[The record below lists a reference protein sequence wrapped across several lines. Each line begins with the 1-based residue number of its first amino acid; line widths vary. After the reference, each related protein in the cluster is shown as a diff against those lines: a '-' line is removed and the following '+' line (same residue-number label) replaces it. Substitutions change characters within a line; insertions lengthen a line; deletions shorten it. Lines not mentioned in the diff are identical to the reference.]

1 MTTRTSSAP
10 AIEITDLRKS
20 FGPVHAV
27 DGLSLTVQPG
37 EILAFL
43 GPNGAGK
50 STTLDV
56 VMGFTQP
63 TSGSV
68 HVLGSSPAE
77 AVRHGQVGAV
87 LQDGGLLPDLSVR
100 QTPQVVA
107 SLQAR
112 RPDVSAVVERT
123 RLDQLLSR
131 KVGRLSGGERQ
142 RLRLALALL
151 ADPELLILDEP
162 TTGMDVTARAEFWTT
177 MRQQTHQHRLTLVFA
192 THYLAEASEFA
203 DRIVIIDRGRLVA
216 DGTVDELRGGAPTA
230 TVTAMWPGASKDGV
244 TEALRPV
251 AQAVSSV
258 VVHGEHVEIRTSS
271 SDDVARLLLTSTP
284 AQHLGVE
291 AASLDDVFTS
301 LVSAH

>member
-1 MTTRTSSAP
+1 MSTTTASVP
-10 AIEITDLRKS
+10 AIEITDLHKS
-20 FGPVHAV
+20 FGPVQAV

-37 EILAFL
+37 EVLAFL

-50 STTLDV
+50 STTLDI
-56 VMGFTQP
+56 VMGLTQP

-68 HVLGSSPAE
+68 RVLGTSPAE
-77 AVRHGQVGAV
+77 AVRRGQVGAV

-100 QTPQVVA
+100 QTLQVVA

-131 KVGRLSGGERQ
+131 KVSRLSGGERQ

-151 ADPELLILDEP
+151 ANPELLILDEP

-177 MRQQTHQHRLTLVFA
+177 MRQQTQQHSLSLVLA

-216 DGTVDELRGGAPTA
+216 DGTVDELRGSAPTA
-230 TVTAMWPGASKDGV
+230 TVTATWPGA
-244 TEALRPV
+244 TEARIKEALSAL
-251 AQAVSSV
+251 AQTVSSV

-291 AASLDDVFTS
+291 TASLDDVFTS

>member
-1 MTTRTSSAP
+1 MSRTTASVP
-10 AIEITDLRKS
+10 AIEITDLHKS
-20 FGPVHAV
+20 FGPVQAV

-37 EILAFL
+37 EVLAFL

-50 STTLDV
+50 STTLDI
-56 VMGFTQP
+56 VMGLTQP

-68 HVLGSSPAE
+68 RVLGTSPAE
-77 AVRHGQVGAV
+77 AVRRGQVGAV

-100 QTPQVVA
+100 QTLQVVA

-112 RPDVSAVVERT
+112 RPDVSTVVERT

-131 KVGRLSGGERQ
+131 KVSRLSGGERQ

-151 ADPELLILDEP
+151 ANPELLILDEP

-177 MRQQTHQHRLTLVFA
+177 MRQQTQQHSLSLVLA

-216 DGTVDELRGGAPTA
+216 DGTVDELRGSAPTA
-230 TVTAMWPGASKDGV
+230 TVTATWPGA
-244 TEALRPV
+244 TEARIKEALSAL
-251 AQAVSSV
+251 AQTVSSV

-271 SDDVARLLLTSTP
+271 SDDVAHLLLTSTP

-291 AASLDDVFTS
+291 ATSLDDVFTS